1 MIVNPDA
8 DVDGVDTKTF
18 RKILRKRKK
27 TTNYWKPKDSETEAK
42 WTPSFYI

>member
-1 MIVNPDA
+1 MIVNPDADVDA

-27 TTNYWKPKDSETEAK
+27 TTNY
-42 WTPSFYI
+42 